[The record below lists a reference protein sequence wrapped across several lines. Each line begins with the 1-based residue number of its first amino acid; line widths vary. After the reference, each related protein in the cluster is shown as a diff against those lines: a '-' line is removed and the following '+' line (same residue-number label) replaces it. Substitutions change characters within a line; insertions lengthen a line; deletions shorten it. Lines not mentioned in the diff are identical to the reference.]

1 MAYRYSFTIT
11 KTSADAPVTN
21 SDIQAKYEEFQAA
34 GKIVGG
40 GTNVDPD
47 NSLVENQYIDF
58 DTEAS
63 STEFI
68 TDLQNALGVGQVLN
82 SGLTMS
88 NVTGAEI

>member
-11 KTSADAPVTN
+11 KPSESTSVTN
-21 SDIQAKYEEFQAA
+21 ETIQTKYMEFAAA
-34 GKIVGG
+34 GKIIGG
-40 GTNVDPD
+40 DSTLDPE

-68 TDLQNALGVGQVLN
+68 SALQSELGVGQVLE
-82 SGLTMS
+82 SGITMS
-88 NVTGAEI
+88 NVSGAEI